1 MARHSVV
8 FNALPAA
15 RKFRDD
21 IDADFG
27 YPLPNV
33 VVPAGVPAPR
43 GQTTGFASLLKHPT
57 LNQWA
62 YPDEPLV
69 RGKRGRVP
77 LPGGASQV
85 DIDTDPA
92 WLDATPASFMATQLE

>member
-1 MARHSVV
+1 MPNLTV
-8 FNALPAA
+8 A

-33 VVPAGVPAPR
+33 VCPGGVSAPI
-43 GQTTGFASLLKHPT
+43 GQTTGYATLLKHPT

-62 YPDEPLV
+62 YGDEPVV
-69 RGKRGRVP
+69 RGKRGHVP
-77 LPGGASQV
+77 IPGGGSQL
-85 DIDTDPA
+85 DLDTDSSWDGA
-92 WLDATPASFMATQLE
+92 LPASFVQTQLE